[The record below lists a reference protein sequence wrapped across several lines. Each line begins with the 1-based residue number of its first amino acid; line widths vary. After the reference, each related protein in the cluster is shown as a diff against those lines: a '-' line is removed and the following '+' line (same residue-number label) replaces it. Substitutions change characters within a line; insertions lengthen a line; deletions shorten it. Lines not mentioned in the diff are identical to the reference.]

1 MAHQSCNDCS
11 LPLFSLT
18 STLAALFRYTHTG
31 ILAFVPQG
39 HFAQATSEPQH
50 LLFLIRVKYFPLITV
65 IYFPHFLPNFPKY
78 LYLLSEAF
86 SSCTVTLHS
95 PRAPMPLIYYYSSSL
110 LYFSLKQLSKQYH
123 VSYVCIC
130 LYLVCV
136 WVYVCIYL
144 SLCLH
149 LSVNHIHRV
158 GIFVYFYVFCTF
170 CVLGLEQSFGYSR
183 SQIFVDY

>member
-11 LPLFSLT
+11 LPLLSLT

-39 HFAQATSEPQH
+39 HFAQATSETQH
-50 LLFLIRVKYFPLITV
+50 LLFLIHVNYFPLITV

-123 VSYVCIC
+123 VSYMCVYVYMYFVYGYMCVFIC
-130 LYLVCV
+130 L
-136 WVYVCIYL
+136 
-144 SLCLH
+144 SA
-149 LSVNHIHRV
+149 
-158 GIFVYFYVFCTF
+158 FT
-170 CVLGLEQSFGYSR
+170 
-183 SQIFVDY
+183 